1 MKCTKHPEVDYTK
14 CPCSKRKANSE
25 YNRNNWNCL
34 TLSRF
39 KNTRQNDLLWRT
51 TATKILEER
60 NIDGIFP
67 SVCVTPLPE
76 LISCS
81 DGWAHFWYVINCLVC
96 LYFLSLSLSPFL
108 LPFTCFCV
116 LLIYTPLSQCVSL
129 SFTWELEVWNV
140 MWCRADGQQSG
151 VGCVWNRACL
161 PMRGARPYF
170 NPGFSGGAACSR
182 WGHCTAPCIN
192 NSRRAR
198 ESGGVCLPAQ

>member
-1 MKCTKHPEVDYTK
+1 MKD
-14 CPCSKRKANSE
+14 NSHQNTGGEE
-25 YNRNNWNCL
+25 YWWNFPLRLC
-34 TLSRF
+34 
-39 KNTRQNDLLWRT
+39 N
-51 TATKILEER
+51 TATWAYLLLR
-60 NIDGIFP
+60 WLSTF
-67 SVCVTPLPE
+67 
-76 LISCS
+76 LICNKLSCLS
-81 DGWAHFWYVINCLVC
+81 LFS
-96 LYFLSLSLSPFL
+96 LSLSLSPFL